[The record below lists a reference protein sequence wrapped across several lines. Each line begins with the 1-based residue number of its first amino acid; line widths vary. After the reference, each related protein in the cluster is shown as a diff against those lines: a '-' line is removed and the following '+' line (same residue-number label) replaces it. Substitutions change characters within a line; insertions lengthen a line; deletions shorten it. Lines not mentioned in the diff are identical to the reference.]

1 MKKMKNEIWK
11 LWATS
16 SPPLFLIQILIL
28 LLLLLLLLQIVLIR
42 KISLVRILCVFP
54 FGYFRV

>member
-28 LLLLLLLLQIVLIR
+28 LLLLLLQIVLIR